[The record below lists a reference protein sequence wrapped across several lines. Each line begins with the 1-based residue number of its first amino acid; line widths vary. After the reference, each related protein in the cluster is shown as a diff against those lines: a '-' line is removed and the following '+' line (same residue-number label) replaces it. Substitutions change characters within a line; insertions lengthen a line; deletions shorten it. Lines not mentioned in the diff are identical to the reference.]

1 MDELDKKL
9 YHDLNLEIE
18 VPSECE
24 IIINEALN
32 KSTKRY
38 SLAKLIT
45 TVCAMFLLT
54 VGIVYAG
61 TNIYDK
67 IWTTPE
73 KVVGFSSE
81 ENTITEEQQKSVMT
95 ETEARE
101 RSEEILEKFG
111 YKDEKINSV
120 ELKNNQANYELT
132 WYINTDKKTN
142 ISFNAEKG
150 EDFSLSIDTI
160 LYENIQKYRT
170 TEEEAE
176 KTARDLCKKYGYDLN
191 QYNYTKMTSN
201 MNSEDESY
209 IWYVHFYK
217 KYDGI
222 INPGEYI
229 YVSFIPEV
237 NKIYQFCVSNK
248 KFENNPIKITEE
260 EAKGIALKE
269 EQKITTRYNVK
280 DINVELNIVQMN
292 GDAYLRINDYDQLHE
307 QTSAN
312 YPSEKTINYRTDN
325 RIRRAWVVT
334 INYDI
339 PVSLDKF
346 NGSYNRNDEKFSYYI
361 DTTTGEIIGGSS
373 IYEVNSNT

>member
-170 TEEEAE
+170 TEEKAE

-191 QYNYTKMTSN
+191 EYNYTKMTSN

-222 INPGEYI
+222 VNPGEYI

-373 IYEVNSNT
+373 IYEVNSNR

>member
-38 SLAKLIT
+38 SLTKLIT

-132 WYINTDKKTN
+132 WYINTDRKTN

-191 QYNYTKMTSN
+191 EYNYTKMTSN

-222 INPGEYI
+222 VNPGEYI

-237 NKIYQFCVSNK
+237 NRIYQFCVSNK

-292 GDAYLRINDYDQLHE
+292 GDAYLRINDYDQLHK

-334 INYDI
+334 INYDV
-339 PVSLDKF
+339 PASLDKF

-373 IYEVNSNT
+373 IYEVNSNR

>member
-38 SLAKLIT
+38 SLTKLIT

-132 WYINTDKKTN
+132 WYINTDRKTN

-191 QYNYTKMTSN
+191 EYNYTKMTSN

-222 INPGEYI
+222 VNPGEYI

-237 NKIYQFCVSNK
+237 NRIYQFCVSNK

-292 GDAYLRINDYDQLHE
+292 GDAYLRINDYDQLHK

-334 INYDI
+334 INYDV
-339 PVSLDKF
+339 PASLYKF

-373 IYEVNSNT
+373 IYEVNSNR

>member
-373 IYEVNSNT
+373 IYEVNSNR

>member
-38 SLAKLIT
+38 SLTKLIT

-132 WYINTDKKTN
+132 WYINTDRKTN

-191 QYNYTKMTSN
+191 EYNYTKMTSN

-222 INPGEYI
+222 VNPGEYI

-237 NKIYQFCVSNK
+237 NRIYQFCVSNK

-292 GDAYLRINDYDQLHE
+292 GDAYLRINDYDQLHK

-339 PVSLDKF
+339 PASLDKF

-373 IYEVNSNT
+373 IYEVNSNR

>member
-191 QYNYTKMTSN
+191 EYNYTKMTSN

-222 INPGEYI
+222 VNPGEYI

-346 NGSYNRNDEKFSYYI
+346 NGSYNKNDEKFSYYI

-373 IYEVNSNT
+373 IYEVNSNR